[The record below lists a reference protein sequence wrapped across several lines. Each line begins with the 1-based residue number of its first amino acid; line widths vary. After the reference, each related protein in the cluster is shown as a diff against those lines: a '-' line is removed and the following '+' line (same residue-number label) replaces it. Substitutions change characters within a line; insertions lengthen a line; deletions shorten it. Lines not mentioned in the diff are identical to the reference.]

1 MNKYINFLKLLLLLI
16 INNIIIGMLLGYIWY
31 KQEFA
36 KLEINMSSGIDTIKT
51 IFVSH
56 RITYILILFI
66 IEFLTIII
74 LKKLFKTK
82 KDYIYYYISS
92 IIISLLL
99 LLKCKFGFDTGSSS
113 ITLGKIDDIYI
124 FISCLGLRYTSWL
137 LTLNI
142 PTLIGLLYISKKK
155 KHVVK

>member
-16 INNIIIGMLLGYIWY
+16 INNILVGMLLGYIWY
-31 KQEFA
+31 KQGFA
-36 KLEINMSSGIDTIKT
+36 KLEINMSSGVDTIKN

-56 RITYILILFI
+56 RIMYILILFI

-74 LKKLFKTK
+74 FKKLFKTK
-82 KDYIYYYISS
+82 KDYVIYYIVS

-99 LLKCKFGFDTGSSS
+99 LLKCKFGFDTGSPT

-137 LTLNI
+137 LILNI
-142 PTLIGLLYISKKK
+142 PTLIGLIYINKKK
-155 KHVVK
+155 ANVK